1 MAQPRTTLRVALAQL
16 DLTVGDIAGNA
27 SSIKDAISSARDA
40 GAHLVLT
47 PELAVTGYP
56 AEDLWLKPHF
66 LAAAEEALR
75 EIAAGVEGIVAVV
88 GFAQRDL
95 AVHNALAVLEAGE
108 VKGTYRKILLP
119 NYGVFD
125 ERRYFEAGDSPAMIE
140 LNGVRIGLTICED
153 IWFPGP
159 PASTEALAGAALIV
173 NPSASPYHRGKGA
186 VRERMVADRAR
197 ETGVAFAVC
206 NLVGGQDEL
215 VFDGHSV
222 IVSERAKTI
231 ARAPQFQ
238 EDLLICDIDLPT
250 RPRSDT
256 EVSLEEELGLDVLP
270 TGAGIPLLARIRLPE
285 ASGAAECE
293 IARPLDPDAE
303 VYEALKVGLAD
314 YVRKNGF
321 ERVLVALSG
330 G

>member
-1 MAQPRTTLRVALAQL
+1 
-16 DLTVGDIAGNA
+16 
-27 SSIKDAISSARDA
+27 
-40 GAHLVLT
+40 
-47 PELAVTGYP
+47 
-56 AEDLWLKPHF
+56 
-66 LAAAEEALR
+66 
-75 EIAAGVEGIVAVV
+75 
-88 GFAQRDL
+88 
-95 AVHNALAVLEAGE
+95 
-108 VKGTYRKILLP
+108 
-119 NYGVFD
+119 
-125 ERRYFEAGDSPAMIE
+125 
-140 LNGVRIGLTICED
+140 
-153 IWFPGP
+153 
-159 PASTEALAGAALIV
+159 
-173 NPSASPYHRGKGA
+173 
-186 VRERMVADRAR
+186 MVADRAR

-330 G
+330 GIDSALVALIATDALGPERVVCVVMPSPHSSEETQADARAIVENLG